1 MTRSRTLIQFL
12 YIVIVIVFNSCDS
25 LKKSLEI
32 ETPDISSYTGQIPSK
47 SITADIDQLPN
58 NKKLQLKDY
67 ISSSTGSNLSDYY
80 NESYIDS
87 IRAVLIQTGSLKINI
102 LESFLLDYIKT
113 GASKDTIYLTNLA
126 LRSPINGETK
136 TFNYDVKKDDII
148 FYEITNTNPHKL
160 KKIEIKEGNTTRFLK
175 NNLKK
180 RQTVEGQIKISSEN
194 TLSLEISNDNFIKNK
209 GLFKSNIDISIKKL
223 TPDIKFNAEIR
234 KDTIVE
240 TRLVERLVNDT
251 IFNLI
256 DQNVYNLAARL
267 DLTSRHSRS
276 FEINIDEFETLLGW
290 GYWIGI
296 GKDDIAQFN
305 SLSSEEN
312 PLITFSKYELIKLE
326 NPMQLPNSSNN
337 DVKLTIKN
345 ESLDVRSL
353 NYSDNFAFYI
363 SDNFTE
369 KNAKKA
375 EIFLSNHSTLYDYNV
390 SHYVVAV
397 GIKEKKSEIM
407 KDIIAT
413 KEYIYITLLEDE

>member
-1 MTRSRTLIQFL
+1 MSRSRILIQFA
-12 YIVIVIVFNSCDS
+12 YIFLAMVFYGCDS

-32 ETPDISSYTGQIPSK
+32 ETPDLSSYTSQTSSK
-47 SITADIDQLPN
+47 SIISDIDQLPN
-58 NKKLQLKDY
+58 NTKLQLKDY
-67 ISSSTGSNLSDYY
+67 ISSSPESNLSDYY

-87 IRAVLIQTGSLKINI
+87 IRTVLIQTGSLKINI

-113 GASKDTIYLTNLA
+113 GALKDTIYLTNLA

-180 RQTVEGQIKISSEN
+180 RQTMKGQIKISSEN
-194 TLSLEISNDNFIKNK
+194 TLSLEVSNDNFIKNK

-234 KDTIVE
+234 ADTIID
-240 TRLVERLVNDT
+240 TRLVEQVVNDT
-251 IFNLI
+251 IFSLT

-296 GKDDIAQFN
+296 GKDDITQFN
-305 SLSSEEN
+305 TLSSEEN
-312 PLITFSKYELIKLE
+312 PLITFSRNELTRLE
-326 NPMQLPNSSNN
+326 NPIQLPNNSIS

-363 SDNFTE
+363 SDSFTE
-369 KNAKKA
+369 KNTKKA
-375 EIFLSNHSTLYDYNV
+375 EVFLSNRSTLYDYDV

-397 GIKEKKSEIM
+397 GITEKKSEIM

-413 KEYIYITLLEDE
+413 KDYIYLTLLEDE